1 MTSSNGQPRNA
12 ATLAVTVLF
21 LFSTALPW
29 AWFNVQPKEY
39 PTSLRFQTQSMISGF
54 DFIPEEI
61 SAEAIEIL
69 STTNLVNGSF
79 LRGNR
84 ERYTVFAGEWDGKT
98 AKEMSVIQHTPDICW
113 VGGGAKPADLGQP
126 ETVEV
131 EIAGEK
137 ILFECRI
144 FRMSPGLP
152 LEMTIWCALASG
164 QVVTEGGRFSGEY
177 ADEWDRK
184 QKEVYFSRIRAMN
197 MFAQAVS
204 HRLRST
210 GSKQFVRLS
219 TSVEGDW
226 RLTLL
231 KLKEFAPKWL
241 TPQITTAKL
250 IK

>member
-1 MTSSNGQPRNA
+1 
-12 ATLAVTVLF
+12 
-21 LFSTALPW
+21 
-29 AWFNVQPKEY
+29 
-39 PTSLRFQTQSMISGF
+39 
-54 DFIPEEI
+54 
-61 SAEAIEIL
+61 
-69 STTNLVNGSF
+69 
-79 LRGNR
+79 
-84 ERYTVFAGEWDGKT
+84 
-98 AKEMSVIQHTPDICW
+98 MSVIQHTPDICW

-131 EIAGEK
+131 EIAGK
-137 ILFECRI
+137 TILFECRI

-184 QKEVYFSRIRAMN
+184 RKDIYFSRIRAMN

-204 HRLRST
+204 QRLRST

-226 RLTLL
+226 RMTLL

-250 IK
+250 LK